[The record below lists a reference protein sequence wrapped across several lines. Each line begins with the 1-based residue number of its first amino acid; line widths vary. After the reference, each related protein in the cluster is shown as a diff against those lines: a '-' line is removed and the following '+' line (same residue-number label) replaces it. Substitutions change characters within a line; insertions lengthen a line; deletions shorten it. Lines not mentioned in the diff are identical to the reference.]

1 MARMHNKRKGIAS
14 SLIPFKRNAPEWS
27 NKNIQEINSLVLKLA
42 KKGLVPSQI
51 GVYLRDCKGIPQV
64 KNITGTKILRIL
76 KINGF
81 APELPE
87 DLFFLIKKSINVR
100 KHLERN
106 KKDKDSKF
114 RLILV
119 ESKIHRI
126 IRYYKKKKQISS
138 NWKFESS
145 SGSSIKK

>member
-1 MARMHNKRKGIAS
+1 MHNKRKGISS
-14 SLIPFKRNAPEWS
+14 SLIPFKRKSPEWS
-27 NKNIQEINSLVLKLA
+27 NENIQEINSLILKLA

-64 KNITGTKILRIL
+64 KTITGTKILRIL

-119 ESKIHRI
+119 ESKIHRV
-126 IRYYKKKKQISS
+126 IRYYKKKKQISPS
-138 NWKFESS
+138 WKYESS
-145 SGSSIKK
+145 TGSSLKK